1 MSDIPK
7 LHPRSITFISICIVG
22 VTAMALL
29 GLLPNH
35 LALQDLRQE
44 AGELKDEI
52 QRQEALAP
60 VIKKLV
66 QKAKPLD
73 LMGLQQPPAR
83 AVTGSTMTELS
94 TQLADMSV
102 QHGLTLEMAAPDE
115 RSLSDTTGHLVLNLR
130 VSGDFF
136 RFRGFLLALAKM
148 PALAHMETVH
158 IETLNDR
165 RELSTRLVFL
175 QAT

>member
-1 MSDIPK
+1 MADIPT
-7 LHPRSITFISICIVG
+7 LHPRSITFIFICIVG
-22 VTAMALL
+22 VTGMALL

-35 LALQDLRQE
+35 LALQDLRLE
-44 AGELKDEI
+44 AAELKNEI

-66 QKAKPLD
+66 QKARPLD
-73 LMGLQQPPAR
+73 LMGLQQPPER
-83 AVTGSTMTELS
+83 ASVGETMGDFS
-94 TQLADMSV
+94 IQLADMAA

-115 RSLSDTTGHLVLNLR
+115 RSLVDTNGHLVINLR

-136 RFRGFLLALAKM
+136 RFRGFLLALAQL
-148 PALAHMETVH
+148 PALAHMDTVH

-175 QAT
+175 QAA

>member
-1 MSDIPK
+1 MADIPT
-7 LHPRSITFISICIVG
+7 LHPRSITFIFICVVG

-29 GLLPNH
+29 GLLPNY

-44 AGELKDEI
+44 AAELKNEI
-52 QRQEALAP
+52 QRQEALGP
-60 VIKKLV
+60 VVKKLV

-83 AVTGSTMTELS
+83 AAAGGGMDALS
-94 TQLADMSV
+94 IQLADMAS

-115 RSLSDTTGHLVLNLR
+115 RSLMDTNGDLVLNLR

-136 RFRGFLLALAKM
+136 RFRGFLLALAQM
-148 PALAHMETVH
+148 PALAHMETMH

-175 QAT
+175 QAA

>member
-1 MSDIPK
+1 MAEIPK
-7 LHPRSITFISICIVG
+7 LHPRSITFICICFIG

-35 LALQDLRQE
+35 LALQDLREE
-44 AGELKDEI
+44 ADELKVELK
-52 QRQEALAP
+52 RQETLSP
-60 VIKKLV
+60 VLKKLV

-73 LMGLQQPPAR
+73 MHGLRPPPTRAPSTDTIGEFSAR
-83 AVTGSTMTELS
+83 
-94 TQLADMSV
+94 LADSAAE
-102 QHGLTLEMAAPDE
+102 HGLTLEMAAPDE
-115 RSLSDTTGHLVLNLR
+115 RSLADTDGHLVLNLR

-136 RFRGFLLALAKM
+136 LFRGFLLALAGQ
-148 PALAHMETVH
+148 PELARMETLH

-165 RELSTRLVFL
+165 REMSTRLVLL